1 MEQIPLESGTFIH
14 ITIYVLSKI
23 IIGLTKRDI
32 FIKLDENL
40 LYQPFSHY

>member
-1 MEQIPLESGTFIH
+1 MKQIPLELGTFIH

-23 IIGLTKRDI
+23 IIGLTQRGV

-40 LYQPFSHY
+40 L